1 MGKKNSILKLT
12 KTAKCWL
19 YQLLKTLRFRRYSK
33 LFQRSLHCKSQLKLP
48 LSSKPSA
55 IYSKLKRCSGRIN
68 VRSNVWF
75 LMSYWNIN
83 GKKVC
88 RVIVVTMIWSKNK
101 DSEHYQ
107 RKRKEKKKRSRLKTT
122 TVRLIRHLIKKE
134 IVVCG
139 PKMKWKFCR
148 LPYNAM
154 ARVSAWLPKSWIIH
168 ELTSKYFK
176 S

>member
-1 MGKKNSILKLT
+1 MSSILRL
-12 KTAKCWL
+12 KTAKCKL

-48 LSSKPSA
+48 RSSKPLA
-55 IYSKLKRCSGRIN
+55 FWSKLKRCSGGMN
-68 VRSNVWF
+68 VRSNGWF
-75 LMSYWNIN
+75 PMSYWNIN

-88 RVIVVTMIWSKNK
+88 AMIVETMIWSRNK
-101 DSEHYQ
+101 DLEHYQ
-107 RKRKEKKKRSRLKTT
+107 RKKKEKKRSRPKTT
-122 TVRLIRHLIKKE
+122 TVRLNRHLIKRE

-139 PKMKWKFCR
+139 PKMRWKFCR
-148 LPYNAM
+148 LPYNAT